1 MAERTPISASLYAW
15 LAVVPG
21 LLLALWLRLPDLER
35 KPMHTDEAVQAETTG
50 RLLDKGL
57 ASYEYDPVEYHGPT
71 LYYLTLPVAWLRG
84 QDSYVR
90 LDEVTLRLVPA
101 IFGIALLLW
110 LPLLRGHL
118 GTAGV
123 AVAALLLA
131 TSPVYTYYSRYYIQ
145 ESMLV
150 FFSLGLAAGLA
161 RWVAGGGMRWAVV
174 AGLNAGLM
182 HATKET
188 CILTFAAMAG
198 AAIVVAWSA
207 RPIRLPE
214 RWRRDAWVFTAAAIL
229 IAGVFLSSFLTH
241 PRGPIDSVLT
251 FFHYAGKAVENGH
264 EKPWW
269 WYADI
274 LTWNRVGTRVVF
286 HELGLLVPGL
296 LALGTLVVWRTG
308 WRSRPA
314 ALFGAVWFVLLAGV
328 YSVIL
333 YKTPWL
339 VLNPLLPLALLAG
352 MGADLLWSS
361 GQGLS
366 RKVVCAG
373 MILPAVWQ
381 GVNVTKWVTG
391 RFASDER
398 NPYAYSHPIRDIVDG
413 CRTLVKMQE
422 QSSEPLVVHVLAD
435 EYWPIP
441 WYLRSLPAVGY
452 WDAGQPA
459 GDADIWLLDDR
470 SLEAWNPA
478 GKPATYDRGHGLRP
492 GVRIQVRMRN
502 EIWSAF
508 RP

>member
-1 MAERTPISASLYAW
+1 MSPVLRAW
-15 LAVVPG
+15 LALIPG
-21 LLLALWLRLPDLER
+21 LLLACWLRLPDLER

-57 ASYEYDPVEYHGPT
+57 AAYEYDPIEYHGPT

-110 LPLLRGHL
+110 LPLLRGQL

-123 AVAALLLA
+123 AATALLLA
-131 TSPVYTYYSRYYIQ
+131 SSPVFTYYSRYYIQ

-161 RWVAGGGMRWAVV
+161 RWAAGGGRRWAVV

-188 CILTFAAMAG
+188 SILTFAAMAG
-198 AAIVVAWSA
+198 ASVIVAWSA
-207 RPIRLPE
+207 RPVRLPE
-214 RWRRDAWVFTAAAIL
+214 RWRRDALLFTAAATL
-229 IAGVFLSSFLTH
+229 IAGLFLSSFLTH
-241 PRGPIDSVLT
+241 PRGPVDSLLT

-274 LTWNRVGTRVVF
+274 LTWNRLAPRVVF
-286 HELGLLVPGL
+286 HELGLLVPGMM
-296 LALGTLVVWRTG
+296 ALVAVAAWRAG

-314 ALFGAVWFVLLAGV
+314 ALFGAVWFLLLAGV
-328 YSVIL
+328 YSVIR

-339 VLNPLLPLALLAG
+339 ALNPLLPLAILAG
-352 MGADLLWSS
+352 MGVDAMWN
-361 GQGLS
+361 GRAGW
-366 RKVVCAG
+366 RRGACAG
-373 MILPAVWQ
+373 MLVLAVWQ
-381 GVNVTKWVTG
+381 GAKVTGWVTG

-398 NPYAYSHPIRDIVDG
+398 NPYAYSHPTRDIVDG
-413 CRTLVKMQE
+413 CRTLVKMQAR
-422 QSSEPLVVHVLAD
+422 SRDPLVVHVLAD
-435 EYWPIP
+435 EYWPVP

-459 GDADIWLLDDR
+459 GEADIWILDDR
-470 SLEAWNPA
+470 SLAAWQPV
-478 GKPATYDRGHGLRP
+478 GKPATHDRVHGLRP
-492 GVRIQVRMRN
+492 GVSLHVKIRE
-502 EIWSAF
+502 EIWSAIH
-508 RP
+508 P

>member
-1 MAERTPISASLYAW
+1 MSAALRAW
-15 LAVVPG
+15 LALIPG
-21 LLLALWLRLPDLER
+21 LLLACWLRLPDLEH

-50 RLLDKGL
+50 RLLDKGV
-57 ASYEYDPVEYHGPT
+57 AAYEYDPIEYHGPT

-90 LDEVTLRLVPA
+90 LDEVTLRLLPA

-110 LPLLRGHL
+110 LPLLRGQL

-123 AVAALLLA
+123 AVSALLLA
-131 TSPVYTYYSRYYIQ
+131 SSPVFTYYSRYYIQ
-145 ESMLV
+145 ESLLV
-150 FFSLGLAAGLA
+150 FFSLGMATGLA
-161 RWVAGGGMRWAVV
+161 RWAAGGGARWAVV

-198 AAIVVAWSA
+198 AAVCVAWLA
-207 RPIRLPE
+207 RPFRLPE
-214 RWRRDAWVFTAAAIL
+214 RWRKDTLVFIAAATV
-229 IAGVFLSSFLTH
+229 IAGIFLSSFFTH
-241 PRGPIDSVLT
+241 LRGPLDSLLT

-274 LTWNRVGTRVVF
+274 LTWNRVGPRVVF
-286 HELGLLVPGL
+286 HELGLLIPGL
-296 LALGTLVVWRTG
+296 LALAGVALRRTA

-328 YSVIL
+328 YSVIR

-352 MGADLLWSS
+352 MGADA
-361 GQGLS
+361 LS
-366 RKVVCAG
+366 RAGGVVRRVLPAMG
-373 MILPAVWQ
+373 ILLAVWQ
-381 GVNVTKWVTG
+381 GVRVCEWVTG
-391 RFASDER
+391 RFASDDR
-398 NPYAYSHPIRDIVDG
+398 NPYAYSHPIRGVVDG
-413 CRTLVKMQE
+413 CRTLVNISE
-422 QSSEPLVVHVLAD
+422 QSPRPLVVHVLAD
-435 EYWPIP
+435 EYWPLP

-452 WDAGQPA
+452 WDSSQPA
-459 GDADIWLLDDR
+459 GEADIWILDDR
-470 SLEAWNPA
+470 SLAAWDPA
-478 GKPATYDRGHGLRP
+478 GKPATHERVQDLRP
-492 GVRIQVRMRN
+492 GVDLRVKIRSD
-502 EIWSAF
+502 IWSAF

>member
-1 MAERTPISASLYAW
+1 MSPALRAW
-15 LAVVPG
+15 LALIPG
-21 LLLALWLRLPDLER
+21 LLLACWLRLPDLER

-50 RLLDKGL
+50 RLLDKGV
-57 ASYEYDPVEYHGPT
+57 AAYEYDPIEYHGPT

-90 LDEVTLRLVPA
+90 LDEVTIRLVPA

-110 LPLLRGHL
+110 LPLLRGQL

-123 AVAALLLA
+123 AVSALLLA
-131 TSPVYTYYSRYYIQ
+131 SSPVFTYYSRYYIQ

-161 RWVAGGGMRWAVV
+161 RWAAGGGMRWAVV

-198 AAIVVAWSA
+198 AAVLVMWSA
-207 RPIRLPE
+207 RPMRLPE
-214 RWRRDAWVFTAAAIL
+214 RWRRDAWGFTAAAVL
-229 IAGVFLSSFLTH
+229 IAGIFLSSFLTH
-241 PRGPIDSVLT
+241 PRGPLDSLLT

-274 LTWNRVGTRVVF
+274 LTWNRVGQRVVF

-296 LALGTLVVWRTG
+296 LALGAVAAWRTG

-328 YSVIL
+328 YSVIR

-339 VLNPLLPLALLAG
+339 ALNPLLPLALLAG
-352 MGADLLWSS
+352 MGVDAVWGGKGPWRRGVLAALL
-361 GQGLS
+361 L
-366 RKVVCAG
+366 
-373 MILPAVWQ
+373 LAVWQ
-381 GVNVTKWVTG
+381 GTKVSGLVTG

-398 NPYAYSHPIRDIVDG
+398 NPYAYSHPTRDIVDG
-413 CRTLVKMQE
+413 CRTLVRMQE
-422 QSSEPLVVHVLAD
+422 QSREPLVVHVLAD
-435 EYWPIP
+435 EYWPVP

-452 WDAGQPA
+452 WDSRHPA
-459 GDADIWLLDDR
+459 GEAGIWILDDGALSSWDTSAR
-470 SLEAWNPA
+470 
-478 GKPATYDRGHGLRP
+478 PATHDRVHGLRP
-492 GVRIQVRMRN
+492 GVNLHVKIRP
-502 EIWSAF
+502 EIWSTF